1 MARPINKL
9 SARFVAT
16 ASDKGRYADGLGL
29 YLQVGDNANKAWIYR
44 YKADGKERQMGLG
57 PVHTVSLAEARTKAA
72 ECRKM
77 LLEGQD
83 PIECQRRE
91 KTKLKAEILKVH
103 TFKECAQA
111 VLRAKGAE
119 WNNAKHAKQWP
130 STLKSYVYPVFGDL
144 AVNDIDTGL
153 VLQVLEPIWNDKPE
167 TARRV
172 RGRIETVLDWAKARG
187 WREGENPAAWRGHLD
202 KLLASH
208 SRAQTVKHHGALP
221 YAEIAV
227 FMEAL
232 RQHETESAACLEFLI
247 LTAARTGEA
256 LKMKWDELDLE
267 NKLWIVPASR
277 MKAKREHRVPL
288 SAEAIAVLDR
298 MKAVRSSDFVFTGQN
313 TSKPMSNGAMPALLR
328 RMGYNEI
335 TVHGFRSTFRD
346 WGAEQTSYPNEVLE
360 MALAH
365 SVGSKVEAA
374 YRRGDLFDKRHRLMK
389 DWAAYCTEPRQNGAV
404 VPIRVARV

>member
-16 ASDKGRYADGLGL
+16 MSDKGRYADGLGL
-29 YLQVGDNANKAWIYR
+29 YLQVGESANKAWIYR
-44 YKADGKERQMGLG
+44 FKRLGKERQMGLG
-57 PVHTVSLAEARTKAA
+57 PVHSTTLSEARVKAA
-72 ECRKM
+72 ECRKL
-77 LLEGQD
+77 LLEGLD
-83 PIECQRRE
+83 PIDMRRRE
-91 KTKLKAEILKVH
+91 RTNLRAETLKVH
-103 TFKECAQA
+103 TFKECAEA

-130 STLKSYVYPVFGDL
+130 TTLKTYVYPVFGDL
-144 AVNDIDTGL
+144 AVNDIDTGV
-153 VLQVLEPIWNDKPE
+153 VLQVLEPIWNSKPE

-208 SRAQTVKHHGALP
+208 NRAQTVKHHEALP
-221 YAEIAV
+221 YAEIAL
-227 FMEAL
+227 FMEVM

-267 NKLWIVPASR
+267 NKLWTVPVSR

-288 SAEAIAVLDR
+288 SAGAVAVLDR
-298 MKAVRSSDFVFTGQN
+298 MKAVRSSDFVFAGQN
-313 TSKPMSNGAMPALLR
+313 TNKPMSNGAMPALLR
-328 RMGYNEI
+328 RMGYSEI

-374 YRRGDLFDKRHRLMK
+374 YRRGDLFDKRYRLMK
-389 DWAAYCTEPRQNGAV
+389 DWAAYCTKSRQNGAV
-404 VPIRVARV
+404 VPIRGATV